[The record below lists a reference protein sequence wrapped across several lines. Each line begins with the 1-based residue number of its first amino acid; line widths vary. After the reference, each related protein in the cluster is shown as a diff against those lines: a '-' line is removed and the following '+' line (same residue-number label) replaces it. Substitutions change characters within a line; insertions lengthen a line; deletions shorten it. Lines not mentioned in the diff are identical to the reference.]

1 MNIELIQNQIDN
13 FKPGDLSSPNALV
26 SPAQF
31 LAEYA
36 YTSARFS
43 KRPMAQ
49 AMYVEGDRIGNIFQ
63 NGLVQALRRDKCVL
77 ENIDS
82 YAKMITNG
90 QRNGRILKQ
99 GAFNPNFDV
108 LVEKERLFAEFQ
120 RMGGDLVF
128 LNPPKGSGRFLPQA
142 GRNHMKFYFGNDSEG
157 REFVFA
163 GKVNISEGDFQ
174 DRPDFLVKFTDP
186 GIRSAFEGL
195 FFDSRTRR
203 LCQDSTMQCNDQTVL
218 YVDSGRPLQSNI
230 QGKMVNALNAA
241 NETIEGIEPF
251 IPDLI
256 NFPALNRAH
265 RRGVHVDIVSS
276 DPRLI
281 TDQNLTRTN
290 TFNRFLFDRFGDR
303 RYLSLYPGWI
313 HAAMRVF
320 DRKSVIFTTHNLSFW
335 GVALGTTEWA
345 VKSTDPELVSQCIEF
360 FEETK
365 RRSVLYR

>member
-1 MNIELIQNQIDN
+1 MKIELIQDQIEN
-13 FKPGDLSSPNALV
+13 FKPADFSPPNTLV
-26 SPAQF
+26 SPSCF
-31 LAEYA
+31 LIEYA
-36 YTSARFS
+36 VASGRFS
-43 KRPMAQ
+43 ERPMAQ

-63 NGLVQALRRDKCVL
+63 DGLVQALRRDKCVL

-82 YAKMITNG
+82 YTTMITNG
-90 QRNGRILKQ
+90 QRNSRILNQ
-99 GAFNPNFDV
+99 GASNTNFEI
-108 LVEKERLFAEFQ
+108 LAEKERLFAEFQ

-128 LNPPKGSGRFLPQA
+128 LNPLKGIGRFLPQA
-142 GRNHMKFYFGNDSEG
+142 GRNHMKFYFGNDHKG
-157 REFVFA
+157 QEFVFA
-163 GKVNISEGDFQ
+163 GKVNISEGDFN

-218 YVDSGRPLQSNI
+218 YVDSGRPLRSNI
-230 QGKMVNALNAA
+230 QGKMVNALDAA

-251 IPDLI
+251 VPDI
-256 NFPALNRAH
+256 RNFPALNRAR

-290 TFNRFLFDRFGDR
+290 TFNRFLFDKFGDK

-335 GVALGTTEWA
+335 GVALGTAEWA
-345 VKSTDPELVSQCIEF
+345 IKSTDPELVKQCIKF

-365 RRSVLYR
+365 NRSVLYR